1 MTPLHQQLI
10 DSLLTQAHQR
20 TQELINMTGFPVG
33 KTKDLSNEQRIEL
46 LRQSPLGLHLAA
58 IANYAEGYAYGSTPS
73 LPDVRRSVAYA
84 GRAFF
89 GITQTTT
96 TYRFPAKFH
105 KTQLG
110 QLINDALTRFYK
122 EERPGRLVPVR
133 KACERF
139 KVARQTVHEWIDAGR
154 LQATYMNGLAYLD
167 IQDVERMA
175 QRRQHEHQDVQGWQ
189 VRDASVNVSDDA

>member
-1 MTPLHQQLI
+1 
-10 DSLLTQAHQR
+10 
-20 TQELINMTGFPVG
+20 
-33 KTKDLSNEQRIEL
+33 
-46 LRQSPLGLHLAA
+46 
-58 IANYAEGYAYGSTPS
+58 
-73 LPDVRRSVAYA
+73 VRRSVAYI

-89 GITQTTT
+89 GMTQTTN

-139 KVARQTVHEWIDAGR
+139 EVARQTVHEWIDAGR

-175 QRRQHEHQDVQGWQ
+175 QRRQHEHQDAMGWQ
-189 VRDASVNVSDDA
+189 VRDASENVSDDA